1 MVLFPNN
8 GAHIDIGRDKSVA
21 ALEECLA
28 HGRQIMLSVQKD
40 VEVEDPKRE
49 DVYEIGTVCQVQHV
63 TKLNNGIMRAQI
75 EGLYRARILD
85 FRDDGLFIEVDVEE
99 IEEDKTDTKEIQ
111 ALIIVFISKFED
123 WVKLSHK
130 IPPEVMIAVN
140 VAMDDG
146 GGLDTAVIS
155 GAEKGLEAF
164 FLSASDFQYNKVM
177 HGITSSS
184 ALIGCVLGGAI
195 SGIFASRLGRR
206 NSLRLAAVLFFLSAL
221 GSYYPEVLF
230 FEYGKPNM
238 DLLIAFNLYRVLG
251 GIGVG
256 LASAVCPMYIAEI
269 APSNIRGTLVSCNQ
283 FAIIFGM
290 LVVYFVNFLIMGDHQ
305 NPIILKDAAGVLS
318 VSAESD
324 MWTVYEGWRYMFGS
338 EAFPAAFFGLLLFF
352 VPKTPRYLVLI
363 QQDEKAYSILEKIN
377 GKTKAQEILNDI
389 KATAHEKTEKIFTY
403 GVAVIVI
410 GILLSVFQQA
420 IGINAVLYYAPRI
433 FENAGAEG
441 GGMMQT
447 VIMGIVNIVFTLVA
461 IFTVDR
467 FGRKPLLIIGS
478 IGMAVGAFAVA
489 MCDSMAIKGILPVL
503 SVIVYAAFFM
513 MSWGPICW
521 VLISEIFPNTIRG
534 KAVAI
539 AVAFQWIFNYIVSST
554 FPALYDFSPMFA
566 YSLYGIICVAAA
578 IFVWRWVP
586 ETKGKTLEDMSKLW
600 KKNK

>member
-1 MVLFPNN
+1 MNDANN
-8 GAHIDIGRDKSVA
+8 GSKLYLYSITTVA
-21 ALEECLA
+21 
-28 HGRQIMLSVQKD
+28 
-40 VEVEDPKRE
+40 
-49 DVYEIGTVCQVQHV
+49 
-63 TKLNNGIMRAQI
+63 
-75 EGLYRARILD
+75 IL
-85 FRDDGLFIEVDVEE
+85 
-99 IEEDKTDTKEIQ
+99 
-111 ALIIVFISKFED
+111 
-123 WVKLSHK
+123 
-130 IPPEVMIAVN
+130 
-140 VAMDDG
+140 
-146 GGLDTAVIS
+146 GGLLFGYDTAVIS

-164 FLSASDFQYNKVM
+164 FLMATDFQYDKVM

-184 ALIGCVLGGAI
+184 ALIGCVIGGAL
-195 SGIFASRLGRR
+195 SGFFASRLGRR
-206 NSLRLAAVLFFLSAL
+206 NSLRLASVLFFLSAL
-221 GSYYPEVLF
+221 GSYYPEFLF
-230 FEYGKPNM
+230 FNYGEPNM
-238 DLLIAFNLYRVLG
+238 ELLIAFNLYRVLG

-290 LVVYFVNFLIMGDHQ
+290 LVVYFVNFLIMGNHT
-305 NPIILKDAAGVLS
+305 NPIIDKSAEDILS
-318 VSAESD
+318 VNAASD
-324 MWTVYEGWRYMFGS
+324 MWSVQTGWRYMFGS
-338 EAFPAAFFGLLLFF
+338 EAFPAALFGFLLFF
-352 VPKTPRYLVLI
+352 VPKTPRYLVLVH
-363 QQDEKAYSILEKIN
+363 QDEKAYSILEKVN
-377 GKTKAQEILNDI
+377 GANKAKEILAEI
-389 KATAHEKTEKIFTY
+389 KATSKEKTEKLFSY

-410 GILLSVFQQA
+410 GIMLSVFQQA

-433 FENAGAEG
+433 FESAGAEG

-489 MCDSMAIKGILPVL
+489 MCDSMGVKGIVPVL

-578 IFVWRWVP
+578 FFVWRWVP
-586 ETKGKTLEDMSKLW
+586 ETKGKTLEDMSKIW
-600 KKNK
+600 RKNK